1 MKTSFF
7 LGLIAAVFLPVAQ
20 YGIWQYAPQELVM
33 GEVQRIFYMHLPLAW
48 WALLAFFLVFV
59 LSIRVLLRPRH
70 HLDIL
75 ALSFAEIGVL
85 FTSLTLITGSIWA
98 RAAWNTWWTWD
109 PRLTTALIMWF
120 IYVAYLVLRRAGF
133 GGEKQMRVSA
143 VLGVIAF
150 LDVPLVFF
158 SARFWR
164 SIHPAV
170 FSTQGTGLDQRMLL
184 TLCVSILAVGCLFL
198 ALVLVRWKQLL
209 LAAGVERMFGDIV
222 SRSCDDE

>member
-75 ALSFAEIGVL
+75 ALSFTEIGVL
-85 FTSLTLITGSIWA
+85 FTFDECL
-98 RAAWNTWWTWD
+98 
-109 PRLTTALIMWF
+109 
-120 IYVAYLVLRRAGF
+120 VA
-133 GGEKQMRVSA
+133 VSK
-143 VLGVIAF
+143 
-150 LDVPLVFF
+150 
-158 SARFWR
+158 
-164 SIHPAV
+164 
-170 FSTQGTGLDQRMLL
+170 
-184 TLCVSILAVGCLFL
+184 
-198 ALVLVRWKQLL
+198 VR
-209 LAAGVERMFGDIV
+209 
-222 SRSCDDE
+222 

>member
-1 MKTSFF
+1 M
-7 LGLIAAVFLPVAQ
+7 
-20 YGIWQYAPQELVM
+20 
-33 GEVQRIFYMHLPLAW
+33 
-48 WALLAFFLVFV
+48 
-59 LSIRVLLRPRH
+59 LSDL
-70 HLDIL
+70 
-75 ALSFAEIGVL
+75 
-85 FTSLTLITGSIWA
+85 
-98 RAAWNTWWTWD
+98 
-109 PRLTTALIMWF
+109 
-120 IYVAYLVLRRAGF
+120 VAYLILRRARF
-133 GGEKQMRVSA
+133 GEEKQMRVSA

-150 LDVPLVFF
+150 LDVPLIFF

-222 SRSCDDE
+222 SRSYDDE

>member
-48 WALLAFFLVFV
+48 WALFAFFLVFV

-143 VLGVIAF
+143 A
-150 LDVPLVFF
+150 D
-158 SARFWR
+158 
-164 SIHPAV
+164 
-170 FSTQGTGLDQRMLL
+170 
-184 TLCVSILAVGCLFL
+184 
-198 ALVLVRWKQLL
+198 
-209 LAAGVERMFGDIV
+209 
-222 SRSCDDE
+222 